1 MIVKERTNEQWLAT
15 LRGPRSDEAI
25 AELRL
30 VLLRGLRAALHGRT
44 SSIDPSLEDFAQEA
58 LIRILD
64 NLDSFRGES
73 RFTIWAQKIAVRV
86 AFAEMRRLRWRDVS
100 LDEAIQTQ
108 QTSEPADAYE
118 DPEREATCAMMMDAF
133 HRFIDEE
140 LTERQRVALL
150 AAINGMPLEEIARR
164 MDTNRNALY
173 KVLHDARK
181 RLKKRMTAEMLTPRD
196 MLAAFAGG

>member
-1 MIVKERTNEQWLAT
+1 MIVKERTNEQWLAA
-15 LRGPRSDEAI
+15 LRGPERDRAL
-25 AELRL
+25 AELRF
-30 VLLRGLRAALHGRT
+30 VLLRGLRAALHGRMGG
-44 SSIDPSLEDFAQEA
+44 IEPSVEDFAQEA

-100 LDEAIQTQ
+100 LDEAILRQ
-108 QTSEPADAYE
+108 QRAEPLDPFA
-118 DPEREATCAMMMDAF
+118 DPEREATQGMMMATF
-133 HRFIDEE
+133 RRFVDEE
-140 LTERQRVALL
+140 LTEKQRMALL
-150 AAINGMPLEEIARR
+150 AAMGGMPLEEVARR

-181 RLKKRMTAEMLTPRD
+181 RLKKRMIAEMLAPHD
-196 MLAAFAGG
+196 VLAAFA